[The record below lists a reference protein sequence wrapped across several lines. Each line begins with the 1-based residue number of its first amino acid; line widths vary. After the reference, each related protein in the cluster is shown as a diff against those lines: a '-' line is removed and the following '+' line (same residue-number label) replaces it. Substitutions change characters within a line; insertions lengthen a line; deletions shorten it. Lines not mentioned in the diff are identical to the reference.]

1 MAWPLLLAFL
11 FKSAYCL
18 PALEFDRAKRAA
30 PVFTTSSSVVAGAI
44 NVHLQP
50 HTHNDLGWLKT
61 FDEYLVGANN
71 TIQAAGVKYVYDSVV
86 TALLRNPDRRFI
98 SVEMGFLMRWLDLQP
113 PPLVAQVKQ
122 LVAEDRLQL
131 CNAGW
136 TMHDEAVAGYA
147 DALDQMS
154 LGARLANASFGP
166 AAAARV
172 AWSIDVRDFARAGGR
187 GGAAQPSRGA
197 LSSPSLQAPPYTT
210 PRSPLATAP
219 RRACSPRK
227 WGRAPF
233 STGAWTGRKRRGR
246 SPTMPRNTCGGPPPP
261 WAPPRRCSRDQMST
275 DTTPQWTPGAA
286 SRCSS
291 GT

>member
-1 MAWPLLLAFL
+1 MARPLLLLAFFL
-11 FKSAYCL
+11 AFLLRSAFCL
-18 PALEFDRAKRAA
+18 PALEFAARAKTAA
-30 PVFTTSSSVVAGAI
+30 PVFTTSSTVVAGAI
-44 NVHLQP
+44 NIHLQP

-61 FDEYLVGANN
+61 FDEYLVGSNN
-71 TIQAAGVKYVYDSVV
+71 TIQAAGVKYIYDSVV

-136 TMHDEAVAGYA
+136 TMHDEAVVGYA

-172 AWSIDVRDFARAGGR
+172 AWSIDVRHSRT
-187 GGAAQPSRGA
+187 GASASSRGA
-197 LSSPSLQAPPYTT
+197 LFSPPFQANPF
-210 PRSPLATAP
+210 PRAALWP
-219 RRACSPRK
+219 RRHA
-227 WGRAPF
+227 GRAHRAN
-233 STGAWTGRKRRGR
+233 GAERIFLR
-246 SPTMPRNTCGGPPPP
+246 PP
-261 WAPPRRCSRDQMST
+261 
-275 DTTPQWTPGAA
+275 
-286 SRCSS
+286 
-291 GT
+291 